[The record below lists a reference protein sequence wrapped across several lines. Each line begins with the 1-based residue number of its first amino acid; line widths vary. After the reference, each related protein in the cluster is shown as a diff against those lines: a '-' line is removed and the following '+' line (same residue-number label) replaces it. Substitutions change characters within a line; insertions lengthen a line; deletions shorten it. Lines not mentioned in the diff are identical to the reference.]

1 VSERIRVVQNVMSA
15 NDEIAAQNRDMLDSF
30 GILTLNVMAS
40 PGAGKTSVIMNTIKR
55 LDGRLRFGVIEG
67 DVASSMDSEKVA
79 TLGVPVVQINT
90 GGGCHLEARQV
101 QAAAG
106 SLPLDR
112 IDVLIIENV
121 GNLICP
127 TAFVLGESL
136 RIAIASVPEGDDKP
150 IKYPELFHQVQA
162 VVLNK
167 IDLLPYVDFD
177 LAAFRERVNGLNPEV
192 HHFEVSCTTGVGLDD
207 WVGWLVG
214 ERMNLRNK
222 APDK

>member
-1 VSERIRVVQNVMSA
+1 MPERIRVVQNVMSA
-15 NDEIAAQNRDMLDSF
+15 NDEIAARNRSMLDSF
-30 GILTLNVMAS
+30 GILALNIMAS
-40 PGAGKTSVIMNTIKR
+40 PGAGKTSVIMNTIER

-67 DVASSMDSEKVA
+67 DVASSVDSEKVA

-101 QAAAG
+101 QEAAE

-127 TAFVLGESL
+127 TTFVLGESL

-167 IDLLPYVDFD
+167 MDLMPYVDFD
-177 LAAFRERVNGLNPEV
+177 LAAFRERITGLNPEARQ
-192 HHFEVSCTTGVGLDD
+192 FEVSCTTGAGLDA
-207 WVGWLVG
+207 WVDWLVE
-214 ERMNLRNK
+214 ERTNLQDR
-222 APDK
+222 APGK